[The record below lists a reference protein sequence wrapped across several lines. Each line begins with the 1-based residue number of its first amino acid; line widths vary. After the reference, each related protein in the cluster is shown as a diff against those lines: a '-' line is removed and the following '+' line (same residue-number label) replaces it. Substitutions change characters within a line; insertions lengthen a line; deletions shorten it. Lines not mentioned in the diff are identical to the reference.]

1 MQPIASEI
9 HTRFNTLVGFGRAS
23 QFGVRVRNDVHCWMA
38 ISSRGG
44 DDSRP
49 RHGWPNVRRNTTL
62 ILLAAALVLVV
73 ALWRYQARDYRPVFS
88 RVAGTLIQVRDST
101 GIGRAQDGKQLTEVT
116 LISDTGL
123 EVRVRVRALGERT
136 GTRYPAALLV
146 GGMRTGRKTVDVP
159 PETENLIL
167 ASVDYPYDGP
177 QWPRGWQWVR
187 YLIPLRRGF
196 LETPPALLLAAQYL
210 YTRDDVD
217 PERVSIIGVSLG
229 VPFAAATAATDR
241 RLSGAALLHGGADIR
256 RMAHYAYA
264 DEGPAWVMD
273 GLAIATAWTVAPLEP
288 AKYAGEIAPRPTLV
302 VNATDDK
309 RIDPQ
314 SGDRL
319 QRAVRQPKR
328 VIWHESGHVHRTQ
341 TEIVA
346 ELMQMTLDWMTAT
359 GLR

>member
-1 MQPIASEI
+1 M
-9 HTRFNTLVGFGRAS
+9 
-23 QFGVRVRNDVHCWMA
+23 
-38 ISSRGG
+38 
-44 DDSRP
+44 
-49 RHGWPNVRRNTTL
+49 RRKTAL
-62 ILLAAALVLVV
+62 ILLAAALVLV
-73 ALWRYQARDYRPVFS
+73 AGLWRYRTRDYRPVFS
-88 RVAGTLIQVRDST
+88 RSAGELIQVRDST
-101 GIGRAQDGKQLTEVT
+101 GVGRAQDGKQLTEVT
-116 LISDTGL
+116 LVSDTGL
-123 EVRVRVRALGERT
+123 EVRVRVRAFGQRT

-159 PETENLIL
+159 LETENLVL

-177 QWPRGWQWVR
+177 IWPQGWQWAR
-187 YLIPLRRGF
+187 YLVPLRRGF

-241 RLSGAALLHGGADIR
+241 RLSGAAFLHGGADIR

-264 DEGPAWVMD
+264 DQGPRWVMSA
-273 GLAIATAWTVAPLEP
+273 LAVVTAWLVAPLEP
-288 AKYAGEIAPRPTLV
+288 TKYAGEIAPRPTLV
-302 VNATDDK
+302 VNATDD
-309 RIDPQ
+309 RRVDPQ

-328 VIWHESGHVHRTQ
+328 VIWHKSGHVHRSQ
-341 TEIVA
+341 TEVVV
-346 ELMQMTLDWMTAT
+346 ELMEMTLEWMDTN

>member
-1 MQPIASEI
+1 
-9 HTRFNTLVGFGRAS
+9 
-23 QFGVRVRNDVHCWMA
+23 MA

-44 DDSRP
+44 EDTRP
-49 RHGWPNVRRNTTL
+49 RHGRPKVRRNTTL
-62 ILLAAALVLVV
+62 VLLAAALVLVV
-73 ALWRYQARDYRPVFS
+73 ALWRYQSRDYRPIFS

-123 EVRVRVRALGERT
+123 EVRVRVRAPGDRT
-136 GTRYPAALLV
+136 GTRYPAAVLI
-146 GGMRTGRKTVDVP
+146 GGFDTGRRAVDVP
-159 PETENLIL
+159 RETQNLIL
-167 ASVDYPYDGP
+167 ASVDYSYHGP
-177 QWPRGWQWVR
+177 LWPTGWEWVR
-187 YLIPLRRGF
+187 YFFPLRRG
-196 LETPPALLLAAQYL
+196 LLNTPPALLLAAQYL

-217 PERVSIIGVSLG
+217 PERVAIIGVSLG
-229 VPFAAATAATDR
+229 VPFAAAAAATDR

-256 RMAHYAYA
+256 RMAYYAYHDREPTWLMNA
-264 DEGPAWVMD
+264 TALGLAWV
-273 GLAIATAWTVAPLEP
+273 LAPLEP

-302 VNATDDK
+302 VNATDDE

-314 SGDRL
+314 SGYRL

-328 VIWHESGHVHRTQ
+328 VVWHEAGHVHRSE

-346 ELMQMTLDWMTAT
+346 ELMEMSLDWMAAN

>member
-1 MQPIASEI
+1 M
-9 HTRFNTLVGFGRAS
+9 
-23 QFGVRVRNDVHCWMA
+23 
-38 ISSRGG
+38 
-44 DDSRP
+44 
-49 RHGWPNVRRNTTL
+49 RRRTAL

-73 ALWRYQARDYRPVFS
+73 GLWRYQTRDYRPVFS

-123 EVRVRVRALGERT
+123 EVRLRVRALGERT
-136 GTRYPAALLV
+136 GIRYPAALLV
-146 GGMRTGRKTVDVP
+146 GDIETGRKTADVP
-159 PETENLIL
+159 HESENLIL
-167 ASVDYPYDGP
+167 ASIDYPYHGP

-187 YLIPLRRGF
+187 YFTALRRGF
-196 LETPPALLLAAQYL
+196 LDTPPALLLAAQYL

-229 VPFAAATAATDR
+229 VPFATATAATDR

-256 RMAHYAYA
+256 RMAYYAYA
-264 DEGPAWVMD
+264 DGGPAWVMN
-273 GLAIATAWTVAPLEP
+273 GLAIATALVVAPLEP

-302 VNATDDK
+302 VNATDDT

-314 SGDRL
+314 AGDRL
-319 QRAVRQPKR
+319 QRAVRQPKQ
-328 VIWHESGHVHRTQ
+328 VVWHEAGHVRRSE

-346 ELMQMTLDWMTAT
+346 ELMQMTLDWMAAN

>member
-1 MQPIASEI
+1 M
-9 HTRFNTLVGFGRAS
+9 
-23 QFGVRVRNDVHCWMA
+23 
-38 ISSRGG
+38 
-44 DDSRP
+44 
-49 RHGWPNVRRNTTL
+49 RRTTGL

-73 ALWRYQARDYRPVFS
+73 ALWRYQTRDYRPVFS
-88 RVAGTLIQVRDST
+88 RSAGELVQVRDST
-101 GIGRAQDGKQLTEVT
+101 DFGRAEDGKQLTEVT
-116 LISDTGL
+116 LVSDTGL

-136 GTRYPAALLV
+136 GIRYPAALLV

-159 PETENLIL
+159 LKTENLVL

-177 QWPRGWQWVR
+177 QWPQGWQWVR

-229 VPFAAATAATDR
+229 VPFAAAAAATDR

-256 RMAHYAYA
+256 RMAYYAYA
-264 DEGPAWVMD
+264 DEGSRWVMN
-273 GLAIATAWTVAPLEP
+273 GLAIVTAWLMAPLEP
-288 AKYAGEIAPRPTLV
+288 AKYAGAIAPRPTLV
-302 VNATDDK
+302 VNATDDQ
-309 RIDPQ
+309 RVDPQ

-328 VIWHESGHVHRTQ
+328 VIWHESGHVHRSE
-341 TEIVA
+341 TEIVV
-346 ELMQMTLDWMTAT
+346 ELMEMSLDWMADN

>member
-1 MQPIASEI
+1 M
-9 HTRFNTLVGFGRAS
+9 
-23 QFGVRVRNDVHCWMA
+23 
-38 ISSRGG
+38 
-44 DDSRP
+44 
-49 RHGWPNVRRNTTL
+49 RRTTGL
-62 ILLAAALVLVV
+62 ILLAAAFVLVV
-73 ALWRYQARDYRPVFS
+73 ALWRYQTRDYRPVFS
-88 RVAGTLIQVRDST
+88 RSAGELVQVRDST
-101 GIGRAQDGKQLTEVT
+101 DFGRAEDGKQLTEVT
-116 LISDTGL
+116 LVSDTGL

-136 GTRYPAALLV
+136 GIRYPAALLV

-159 PETENLIL
+159 LKTENLVL

-177 QWPRGWQWVR
+177 QWPQGWQWVR

-196 LETPPALLLAAQYL
+196 LEMPPALLLAAQYL

-229 VPFAAATAATDR
+229 VPFATAAAATDR

-256 RMAHYAYA
+256 RMAYYAYA
-264 DEGPAWVMD
+264 DEGSRWVMN
-273 GLAIATAWTVAPLEP
+273 GLAIVTAWLVAPLEP
-288 AKYAGEIAPRPTLV
+288 AKYAGAIAPRPTLV

-309 RIDPQ
+309 RVDPQ

-328 VIWHESGHVHRTQ
+328 VIWHESGHVHRSE
-341 TEIVA
+341 TEIVV
-346 ELMQMTLDWMTAT
+346 ELMEMTLDWMADN

>member
-1 MQPIASEI
+1 M
-9 HTRFNTLVGFGRAS
+9 
-23 QFGVRVRNDVHCWMA
+23 
-38 ISSRGG
+38 
-44 DDSRP
+44 
-49 RHGWPNVRRNTTL
+49 RRTTGL

-73 ALWRYQARDYRPVFS
+73 ALWRYQTRDYRPVFS
-88 RVAGTLIQVRDST
+88 RSAGELVQVRDST
-101 GIGRAQDGKQLTEVT
+101 DFGRAEDGKQLTEVT
-116 LISDTGL
+116 LVSDTGL

-136 GTRYPAALLV
+136 GIRYPAALLV

-159 PETENLIL
+159 LKTENLVL

-177 QWPRGWQWVR
+177 QWPQGWQWVR

-229 VPFAAATAATDR
+229 VPFAAAAAATDR

-256 RMAHYAYA
+256 RMAYYAYA
-264 DEGPAWVMD
+264 DEGSRWVMN
-273 GLAIATAWTVAPLEP
+273 GLAIVTAWLMAPLEP
-288 AKYAGEIAPRPTLV
+288 AKYAGAIAPRPTLV
-302 VNATDDK
+302 VNATDDQ
-309 RIDPQ
+309 RVDPQ

-328 VIWHESGHVHRTQ
+328 VIWHESGHVHRSE
-341 TEIVA
+341 TEIVV
-346 ELMQMTLDWMTAT
+346 ELMKMTLDWMADN